1 MKYAIYCVGIIEKAR
16 TLHGSKLKKN
26 GCGALAQPQTK
37 GRTMT
42 F

>member
-16 TLHGSKLKKN
+16 TLMVQSLKKW
-26 GCGALAQPQTK
+26 CGALAQPQKK